1 MISRAVNRTMKQGIF
16 LTAKINSNHVPEVK
30 AHSSV
35 GTDNKPDLSIS
46 RNWMENVEVN
56 SDQGHPGAYDVIR
69 CDLIKK
75 KGSSLGCTFQIWGAD
90 FHLDRLERSYEVL
103 LNHIIKGDEEFEKD
117 TKGPTILVDKNYMKK
132 ARTESVSIMEA
143 LLNNM
148 VDQRNETDFCVD
160 ETENSLNG
168 NSTVCEILKLTLFW
182 TPSFVGSSALT
193 QHVIVRGHCS
203 STGQVIEPHTLPKP
217 ITATLALPDLLTE
230 VISKDEIPD
239 RHICPNAKISSWSSK
254 RRPLEQKETFMPD
267 GVGEVLLL
275 QQVKGTQAFHV
286 LEGLTSNFF
295 AIYKDGT
302 IRTANDGILYGYVRH
317 LVLKVAEEHGLKV
330 NITHPILLEE
340 ACEWEECFITSSS
353 RLIYPI
359 EKVLIPDYAHDNAN
373 EPGLTWKMFW
383 QERDGDNKKKWKKIY
398 SSILKVG
405 GYD

>member
-1 MISRAVNRTMKQGIF
+1 MKQSMYF
-16 LTAKINSNHVPEVK
+16 TANINSKQVPEVE
-30 AHSSV
+30 AYSSV
-35 GTDNKPDLSIS
+35 GSDDEQDLSIS
-46 RNWMENVEVN
+46 RNWMENVEIN
-56 SDQGHPGAYDVIR
+56 SDSGHPGAYDVIR

-75 KGSSLGCTFQIWGAD
+75 KGSKTSFQIWGAD
-90 FHLDRLERSYEVL
+90 FHLDRLEQSYEVL
-103 LNHIIKGDEEFEKD
+103 LNHIMKGDEEFEKD
-117 TKGPTILVDKNYMKK
+117 IKGSSILADENYVNK
-132 ARTESVSIMEA
+132 ARSESVSIMEA

-148 VDQRNETDFCVD
+148 VDQRNETDFFVNGAD
-160 ETENSLNG
+160 NNLNENN
-168 NSTVCEILKLTLFW
+168 TVCEILKLTLLW

-193 QHVIVRGHCS
+193 QHIVVRGHCS

-275 QQVKGTQAFHV
+275 QEAKDTQAFHV

-295 AIYKDGT
+295 VIYKDGT
-302 IRTANDGILYGYVRH
+302 IRTANDGILFGYVRH
-317 LVLKVAEEHGLKV
+317 LVLKVAEEHGFNV
-330 NITHPILLEE
+330 NITNPILLEE
-340 ACEWEECFITSSS
+340 AREWDECFITSSS

-359 EKVLIPDYAHDNAN
+359 EKILTPDYAHDDVND
-373 EPGLTWKMFW
+373 PGLTWKTFW
-383 QERDGDNKKKWKKIY
+383 KERHDDNNKKWKKIY
-398 SSILKVG
+398 NLILKAG

>member
-1 MISRAVNRTMKQGIF
+1 MKQSMYF
-16 LTAKINSNHVPEVK
+16 TANINSKQVPEVE
-30 AHSSV
+30 AYSSV
-35 GTDNKPDLSIS
+35 GSDDEQDLSIS
-46 RNWMENVEVN
+46 RNWMENVEIN
-56 SDQGHPGAYDVIR
+56 SDSGHPGAYDVIR

-75 KGSSLGCTFQIWGAD
+75 KGSKTSFQIWGAD
-90 FHLDRLERSYEVL
+90 FHLDRLEQSYEVL
-103 LNHIIKGDEEFEKD
+103 LNHIMKGDEEFEKD
-117 TKGPTILVDKNYMKK
+117 IKGSSILADENYVNK
-132 ARTESVSIMEA
+132 ARSESVSIMEA

-148 VDQRNETDFCVD
+148 VDQRNETDFFVNGAD
-160 ETENSLNG
+160 NKLNETN
-168 NSTVCEILKLTLFW
+168 TVCEILKLTLLW

-193 QHVIVRGHCS
+193 QHIVVRGHCS

-275 QQVKGTQAFHV
+275 QEAKDTQAFHV

-295 AIYKDGT
+295 VIYKDGT
-302 IRTANDGILYGYVRH
+302 IRTANDGILFGYVRH
-317 LVLKVAEEHGLKV
+317 LVLKVAEEHGFNV
-330 NITHPILLEE
+330 NITNPILLEE
-340 ACEWEECFITSSS
+340 AREWDECFITSSS

-359 EKVLIPDYAHDNAN
+359 EKILTPDYAHDDVND
-373 EPGLTWKMFW
+373 PGLTWKTFW
-383 QERDGDNKKKWKKIY
+383 KERHDDNNKKWKKIY
-398 SSILKVG
+398 NLILKAG

>member
-1 MISRAVNRTMKQGIF
+1 MKQSMYF
-16 LTAKINSNHVPEVK
+16 TANINSKQVPEVE
-30 AHSSV
+30 AYSSV
-35 GTDNKPDLSIS
+35 GSDDEQDLSIS
-46 RNWMENVEVN
+46 RNWMENVEIN
-56 SDQGHPGAYDVIR
+56 SDSGHPRAYDVIR

-75 KGSSLGCTFQIWGAD
+75 KGSKTSFQIWGAD
-90 FHLDRLERSYEVL
+90 FHLDRLEQSYEVL
-103 LNHIIKGDEEFEKD
+103 LNHIMKGDEEFEKD
-117 TKGPTILVDKNYMKK
+117 IKGSSILADENYVNK
-132 ARTESVSIMEA
+132 ARSESVSIMEA

-148 VDQRNETDFCVD
+148 VDQRNETDFFVNGAD
-160 ETENSLNG
+160 NNLNENN
-168 NSTVCEILKLTLFW
+168 TVCEILKLTLLW

-193 QHVIVRGHCS
+193 QHIVVRGHCS

-275 QQVKGTQAFHV
+275 QEAKDTQAFHV

-295 AIYKDGT
+295 VIYKDGT
-302 IRTANDGILYGYVRH
+302 IRTANDGILFGYVRH
-317 LVLKVAEEHGLKV
+317 LVLKVAEEHGFNV
-330 NITHPILLEE
+330 NITNPILLEE
-340 ACEWEECFITSSS
+340 AREWDECFITSSS

-359 EKVLIPDYAHDNAN
+359 EKILTPDYAHDDVND
-373 EPGLTWKMFW
+373 PGLTWKTFW
-383 QERDGDNKKKWKKIY
+383 KERHDDNNKKWKKIY
-398 SSILKVG
+398 NLILKAG

>member
-1 MISRAVNRTMKQGIF
+1 MKQSMY
-16 LTAKINSNHVPEVK
+16 LTAKINSNQVPEVE
-30 AHSSV
+30 AYSSV
-35 GTDNKPDLSIS
+35 GDDDKQDLSIS
-46 RNWMENVEVN
+46 RNWMENVETN
-56 SDQGHPGAYDVIR
+56 SDLGHPGAYDVIR

-75 KGSSLGCTFQIWGAD
+75 KGSKTSFQIWGAD

-103 LNHIIKGDEEFEKD
+103 LNHIMKGDEEFEKD
-117 TKGPTILVDKNYMKK
+117 IKGSSILVDENYVNI
-132 ARTESVSIMEA
+132 ARSESVSIMEA

-148 VDQRNETDFCVD
+148 VDQRNETDFFMNG
-160 ETENSLNG
+160 TENNLNE
-168 NSTVCEILKLTLFW
+168 NNTVCEILKVTLLW

-193 QHVIVRGHCS
+193 QHIVVRGHCS

-217 ITATLALPDLLTE
+217 ITVTLALPDLLTE

-275 QQVKGTQAFHV
+275 QETKDTRAFHV

-295 AIYKDGT
+295 VIYKDGT
-302 IRTANDGILYGYVRH
+302 IRTANEGILFGYVRH
-317 LVLKVAEEHGLKV
+317 LVLKVAEEHGFNV

-359 EKVLIPDYAHDNAN
+359 EKILIPDYAHDDVND
-373 EPGLTWKMFW
+373 PGLTWKNFW
-383 QERDGDNKKKWKKIY
+383 KERHNDNNKKWKKIY
-398 SSILKVG
+398 NSILKAG

>member
-1 MISRAVNRTMKQGIF
+1 MY
-16 LTAKINSNHVPEVK
+16 LTAKINSNQVEVE
-30 AHSSV
+30 AYSSV
-35 GTDNKPDLSIS
+35 GGDDEQDLSIS
-46 RNWMENVEVN
+46 RNWMENVEIN
-56 SDQGHPGAYDVIR
+56 SDLGHPGAYDVIR

-75 KGSSLGCTFQIWGAD
+75 KGSKTSFQIWGAD

-103 LNHIIKGDEEFEKD
+103 LNHIMKGDEEFEKD
-117 TKGPTILVDKNYMKK
+117 IKGSSILVDENYVNI
-132 ARTESVSIMEA
+132 ARSESVSIMEA

-148 VDQRNETDFCVD
+148 VDQRNETDFFMNG
-160 ETENSLNG
+160 TENNLNE
-168 NSTVCEILKLTLFW
+168 NNTVCEILKVTLLW

-193 QHVIVRGHCS
+193 QHIVVRGHCS

-217 ITATLALPDLLTE
+217 ITVTLALPDLLTE

-275 QQVKGTQAFHV
+275 QETKDTRAFHV

-295 AIYKDGT
+295 VIYKDGT
-302 IRTANDGILYGYVRH
+302 IRTANDGILFGYVRH
-317 LVLKVAEEHGLKV
+317 LVLKVAEEHGF
-330 NITHPILLEE
+330 NIHITHPILLEE
-340 ACEWEECFITSSS
+340 ACKWEECFITSSS

-359 EKVLIPDYAHDNAN
+359 EKILIPDYAHDDVND
-373 EPGLTWKMFW
+373 PGLTWKTFW
-383 QERDGDNKKKWKKIY
+383 KERHGDNNKKWKKIY
-398 SSILKVG
+398 NSILKAG